1 MILSC
6 SSGLICRTLSS
17 SCESPGG
24 GIAMRLVLLVGCVS
38 LTACAAFV
46 TVKFRSLNRKFAT
59 FPPIYGTA
67 PRER

>member
-1 MILSC
+1 
-6 SSGLICRTLSS
+6 
-17 SCESPGG
+17 
-24 GIAMRLVLLVGCVS
+24 MRLVLLVGCVS